1 MKIAFT
7 KEQWDVL
14 GRVLF
19 FGEGLLRGDVRALKP
34 LYEHG
39 YFPGLSVF
47 AWESLYEPLW
57 QRALEEA
64 LQTNPYEER
73 SSEALLQC
81 KMYPRLQAWIGQ
93 YQSVVPESVPSVA
106 DLQHGV
112 LPSVALVPRYVFELD
127 MTDTTGV
134 SFFWH
139 VLDCYSRV
147 LMGQM
152 ETVREFFS
160 WFHQGSMDI
169 DHLVKDIKKAHGLD
183 SGSSHSIRSEAVHDD
198 SRQSYYLETVIRS
211 FQSYFRNQA
220 YFEGKPLVD
229 LDKMSLDWALHMS
242 AGNMPYP
249 VCDVDFLEHIEECK
263 AEMYGP
269 KVDVHLKSEG
279 VSRDFVMTRD
289 EFNYPNYYLYIM
301 QTQARTPVFAPNLVS
316 NIPTF

>member
-57 QRALEEA
+57 QRVLEEA

-73 SSEALLQC
+73 SPEALLQC
-81 KMYPRLQAWIGQ
+81 KMYPHLQRWIAQ
-93 YQSVVPESVPSVA
+93 YRESVPEHVPSVA
-106 DLQHGV
+106 YIQDGV
-112 LPSVALVPRYVFELD
+112 LPSFTLEKRHAFELD
-127 MTDTTGV
+127 MQDTTSV

-139 VLDCYSRV
+139 ILDCYSRV

-160 WFHQGSMDI
+160 WFYHGPMDI
-169 DHLVKDIKKAHGLD
+169 DHLIKDIKQAHGL
-183 SGSSHSIRSEAVHDD
+183 STGSSHSIRSEAIHDD

-211 FQSYFRNQA
+211 FQSYFRNQT

-242 AGNMPYP
+242 KGNMPYP
-249 VCDVDFLEHIEECK
+249 VCDVTFIEHIDECK
-263 AEMYGP
+263 AQMYGP

-301 QTQARTPVFAPNLVS
+301 QTQARTPVNAPNLVS

>member
-57 QRALEEA
+57 QRVLEEA

-73 SSEALLQC
+73 SPEALLQC
-81 KMYPRLQAWIGQ
+81 KMYPRLQAWIAQ
-93 YQSVVPESVPSVA
+93 YRESEPEHVPSVA
-106 DLQHGV
+106 HIQDGV
-112 LPSVALVPRYVFELD
+112 LPSVTLEKLHVFELD
-127 MTDTTGV
+127 MQDTTSV

-139 VLDCYSRV
+139 ILDCYSRV

-160 WFHQGSMDI
+160 WFHHGPMDI
-169 DHLVKDIKKAHGLD
+169 DHLIKDIKQAHGL
-183 SGSSHSIRSEAVHDD
+183 SNGSSHSIRSEAVHDD

-211 FQSYFRNQA
+211 FQSYFRNQT
-220 YFEGKPLVD
+220 YFEGKSLVD

-242 AGNMPYP
+242 KGNMPYP
-249 VCDVDFLEHIEECK
+249 VCDVTFIEHIDECK
-263 AEMYGP
+263 AQMYGP
-269 KVDVHLKSEG
+269 KVDVLLKSEG
-279 VSRDFVMTRD
+279 ISRDFVMTRE
-289 EFNYPNYYLYIM
+289 EFNYPNYYLYVM
-301 QTQARTPVFAPNLVS
+301 QTQARTPVSAPNLVS
-316 NIPTF
+316 DVPTF